1 MVIKMKKVIFQIY
14 PHFIKRMQQFYEEN
28 EKDSKADVV
37 FVGDSLIEMYD
48 LKTFEVPF
56 KMMNRGIVSDKSM
69 GVLTSLQDR
78 VLTLKPKLVILLIGS
93 NDICDGYSLF
103 QIKTNINDILIEFE
117 KNEITT
123 ILLNVLPP
131 CYHKASHVDSIY
143 PDCRDIVR
151 IKELNNLLKDLSLQ
165 FKDVTLFDTFSLLAD
180 EFQSLAVEDTL
191 DGVHLTSSAY
201 QKITNQLK
209 PLIIQK
215 LSKIEEERK

>member
-1 MVIKMKKVIFQIY
+1 MDQKMMKTLGIVIASFVVFILVLFFISSCSSNKYTYDKLEEKMMQVAKKY
-14 PHFIKRMQQFYEEN
+14 YEEN

-117 KNEITT
+117 KN
-123 ILLNVLPP
+123 
-131 CYHKASHVDSIY
+131 
-143 PDCRDIVR
+143 
-151 IKELNNLLKDLSLQ
+151 
-165 FKDVTLFDTFSLLAD
+165 
-180 EFQSLAVEDTL
+180 
-191 DGVHLTSSAY
+191 
-201 QKITNQLK
+201 
-209 PLIIQK
+209 
-215 LSKIEEERK
+215 